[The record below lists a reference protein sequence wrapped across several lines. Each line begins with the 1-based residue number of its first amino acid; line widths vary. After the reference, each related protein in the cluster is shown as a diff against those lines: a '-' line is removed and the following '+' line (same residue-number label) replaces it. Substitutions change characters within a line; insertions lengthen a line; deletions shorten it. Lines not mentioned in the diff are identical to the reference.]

1 MPHIIKLDDFTNG
14 ETTENKYGK
23 FEKVYFKKSLK
34 LEDLNKN
41 GFVKIHY
48 DINNNPHLEVSSN
61 NSSRT
66 VVTNTEVETSTVKTQ
81 RVIVKGVDIEEQLS
95 KLTMKLEYLEKKIQ
109 NIEQVDK
116 VVSYDIDEE
125 PCPDLYLIE
134 FNRPRIGLFG
144 VFTLND
150 SRKYL
155 YICYQID
162 NNISYWKLIHKY
174 NN

>member
-81 RVIVKGVDIEEQLS
+81 RVIIKGVDIEEQLS
-95 KLTMKLEYLEKKIQ
+95 KLTMKLEYLEK
-109 NIEQVDK
+109 
-116 VVSYDIDEE
+116 S
-125 PCPDLYLIE
+125 
-134 FNRPRIGLFG
+134 
-144 VFTLND
+144 
-150 SRKYL
+150 
-155 YICYQID
+155 
-162 NNISYWKLIHKY
+162 WKLTLSIFIEK
-174 NN
+174 